1 MTDTLRDLLKQQ
13 DATKFATESGLR
25 AHRNM
30 QMIVID
36 DDIARGD
43 PDIIAKIKSH
53 PELLPFFVATAQ
65 TEVPVAGIIRGRFIS
80 RRIDRMVADHDKH
93 QIIVMDYKTDVSPD
107 KFHDRCSRNID
118 RNEYGAHATVWSVGK
133 SDKDVGRNDRAIT
146 TAVRTD

>member
-36 DDIARGD
+36 GDVARGD
-43 PDIIAKIKSH
+43 PDVIAKIKSR

-107 KFHDRCSRNID
+107 KFHDKYCAQIR
-118 RNEYGAHATVWSVGK
+118 EYMELLCEIYPGYVVNAYILWLHDFRLESVQ
-133 SDKDVGRNDRAIT
+133 
-146 TAVRTD
+146 